1 MTTLYMAPF
10 TCARVTMIALEEAG
24 IPFDIELIR
33 FTHGEH
39 KSPGFRKVNPKG
51 KVPALAIDGEVLT
64 ENVAIL
70 WYLHERHPQAGLLPV
85 AGTPA
90 ERANVLADLCFCSA
104 TLHPLVTRIRMPMF
118 FAGNDNAALVK
129 ATAEAAMDE
138 YFALVEARLAERPWW
153 FGERWSAMDGY
164 LYWVFWRVEGAGY
177 DVSRDPRF
185 EAHARANEQRP
196 AVQRALARE
205 DAAQG
210 QLMAEGAAFVPPKI
224 G

>member
-1 MTTLYMAPF
+1 MTTLYMAPY
-10 TCARVTMIALEEAG
+10 TCARVAMIALEEAG
-24 IPFDIELIR
+24 VAFDTELVR
-33 FTHGEH
+33 FMRGEH
-39 KSPGFRKVNPKG
+39 KSPQFKQLNPKG
-51 KVPALAIDGEVLT
+51 KVPALAIDGTVLT

-70 WYLHERHPQAGLLPV
+70 WYLHERQPQARLLPY

-90 ERANVLADLCFCSA
+90 GRAHLLADLCFCSA
-104 TLHPLVTRIRMPMF
+104 TLHPLVTRIRMPML

-138 YFALVEARLAERPWW
+138 YFALVEARLVDRPWW
-153 FGERWSAMDGY
+153 FGETWSAMDGY
-164 LYWVFWRVEGAGY
+164 LHWVFWRVEGAGY
-177 DVSRDPRF
+177 DVSRYPRF

-205 DAAQG
+205 ATAQA
-210 QLMAEGAAFVPPKI
+210 QLVNEGVAFVPPKI